1 MLVPRLQSSEAS
13 TSFLTSPKIQASV
26 LMAFSRREVGQEVTR
41 TSRSATERFSKNR
54 LVLLRR
60 N

>member
-1 MLVPRLQSSEAS
+1 MQSSETS
-13 TSFLTSPKIQASV
+13 TSSLTSPKIQASV